1 MTAFIWSV
9 SVYLV
14 LSVAWLLLLE
24 PGQAITWSERRIRI
38 VLMARLGL
46 IGWAGY
52 LLWSLR

>member
-1 MTAFIWSV
+1 MTVFMWSV
-9 SVYLV
+9 TVYLV

-38 VLMARLGL
+38 VLMVRLAL
-46 IGWAGY
+46 AGWAAY